1 MGAAIGN
8 GASLILGPLFA
19 GSVAAVAPAARAAG
33 VKVIAFSNDEKVAGD
48 GVFTM
53 GFLPREQVRR
63 VINYAIVQGRRRFA
77 VLAPNNVPR
86 VQERSERSGRSERSE
101 RAEQCSERSRTW
113 WPRWAVGR
121 GICGQDQHAD
131 LGYISCCCVG
141 WHHSKPKSKL
151 TSPDFNMLTFG
162 VLG

>member
-1 MGAAIGN
+1 MSI
-8 GASLILGPLFA
+8 LILVSNGDVQRSFRICSQDQHAQAQHWLRHAQAQLMHAQHWPRTLSRWKQ
-19 GSVAAVAPAARAAG
+19 GGRAP
-33 VKVIAFSNDEKVAGD
+33 
-48 GVFTM
+48 
-53 GFLPREQVRR
+53 P
-63 VINYAIVQGRRRFA
+63 
-77 VLAPNNVPR
+77 VLYPNSVPR

-101 RAEQCSERSRTW
+101 RAEQCSEHSRTW

-141 WHHSKPKSKL
+141 CHHSKPKSKL

-162 VLG
+162 DFG